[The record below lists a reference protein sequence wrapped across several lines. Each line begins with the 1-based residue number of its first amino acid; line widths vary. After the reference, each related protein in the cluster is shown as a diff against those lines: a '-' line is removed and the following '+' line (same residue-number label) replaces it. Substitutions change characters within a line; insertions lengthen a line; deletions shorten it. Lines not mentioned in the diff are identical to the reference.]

1 MNYTL
6 LKNFVFKTQK
16 TMDSAERTTG
26 WCWAAHSTRLLD
38 SLTGTGL
45 GWGCVSPHPC
55 IVKNPLD
62 GVPLG
67 EPQGPGLLIRA
78 AIMSGGTGT
87 GTAKAGNVVWFFIN
101 HYI

>member
-1 MNYTL
+1 ML
-6 LKNFVFKTQK
+6 GSTQHQ
-16 TMDSAERTTG
+16 AP
-26 WCWAAHSTRLLD
+26 RLPNRN
-38 SLTGTGL
+38 GAGL
-45 GWGCVSPHPC
+45 GCVSPHPC
-55 IVKNPLD
+55 IAKNPLD

-87 GTAKAGNVVWFFIN
+87 GTVKAGNVVWFFIN